1 MLVYLAP
8 NSQPPAQPTAWTYC
22 GIRQLFLL
30 LHDGVQFFL
39 KGVLTLS
46 LAIWATMPM
55 MALYTTGDIPLIYNC
70 VLTITR
76 PENWYIYPYQQ
87 GMVTT
92 FSYENNHVSTM
103 AYMLIASYPV
113 TNSDATPSMFRKH
126 LPKVLIRR
134 IAMDNRG
141 MWLHSTSFHG
151 ESYSQNHP
159 KSINCKVCLILI
171 LNVYGFFVWLCPRIR
186 KLATHNNGL
195 RSYLKEM
202 VYPQCSDTL

>member
-1 MLVYLAP
+1 MTSIWFPNNKYPPNTKNYLPCFVLGGGFSIRRKGLVKSLIKIWHIPHIMLIYLAP

-22 GIRQLFLL
+22 DIRQLFLL

-55 MALYTTGDIPLIYNC
+55 MALYTTGDIPPIYNC
-70 VLTITR
+70 ILTITF
-76 PENWYIYPYQQ
+76 PENWYIYYPYQQ

-113 TNSDATPSMFRKH
+113 TNSVCFA
-126 LPKVLIRR
+126 
-134 IAMDNRG
+134 
-141 MWLHSTSFHG
+141 ST
-151 ESYSQNHP
+151 Y
-159 KSINCKVCLILI
+159 
-171 LNVYGFFVWLCPRIR
+171 PR
-186 KLATHNNGL
+186 
-195 RSYLKEM
+195 
-202 VYPQCSDTL
+202 C

>member
-134 IAMDNRG
+134 IAMDNRACG
-141 MWLHSTSFHG
+141 FTAPSSMANHTAKIIQSLSTARFV
-151 ESYSQNHP
+151 SYSF
-159 KSINCKVCLILI
+159 SMFMDFL
-171 LNVYGFFVWLCPRIR
+171 YGCVQESG
-186 KLATHNNGL
+186 N
-195 RSYLKEM
+195 
-202 VYPQCSDTL
+202 